1 MKYLI
6 LIIAFIAGF
15 ITSQQAFDLEPEKQT
30 ISFTPAIT
38 PPVVIK
44 PTVTVKPTVKPT
56 FTPTYAPTSTPIEKV
71 ETSLNSSII
80 FSQVNTYRQ
89 SQGLST
95 LSEHDAL
102 CSLALIRAKDSV
114 SDWSHNGFFAKAKVV
129 QDNYGF
135 AEVVENLVKDYSEME
150 VVPAWLDSPTHK
162 RNLDVNLKY
171 GCIRCYQMNCAFIG
185 AR

>member
-6 LIIAFIAGF
+6 LIIVF
-15 ITSQQAFDLEPEKQT
+15 ITGFLISQQVFDFE
-30 ISFTPAIT
+30 SVFFTPVIT
-38 PPVVIK
+38 PPATFE
-44 PTVTVKPTVKPT
+44 PTVTAKPITPTVKPT
-56 FTPTYAPTSTPIEKV
+56 YTPTFTPTSTPIEKA

-114 SDWSHNGFFAKAKVV
+114 TDWSHKGFFAKAEVI
-129 QDNYGF
+129 QNSYGF
-135 AEVVENLVKDYSEME
+135 AEVVENLVKDYSEIE

-171 GCIRCYQMNCAFIG
+171 GCIRCYQLNCAFIG

>member
-15 ITSQQAFDLEPEKQT
+15 ATSQLDFTPETQT
-30 ISFTPAIT
+30 VVFTPAIT

-44 PTVTVKPTVKPT
+44 PTITPTAKPTVKPT
-56 FTPTYAPTSTPIEKV
+56 LTPTSTPIEKV

-80 FSQVNTYRQ
+80 LGQVNTYRQ
-89 SQGLST
+89 NKGLSI

-102 CSLALIRAKDSV
+102 CSLASIRAKESV
-114 SDWSHNGFFAKAKVV
+114 TDWSHNGFFAKAKVV
-129 QDNYGF
+129 QNNYGF

-150 VVPAWLDSPTHK
+150 VVPAWLNSPTHK

-171 GCIRCYQMNCAFIG
+171 GCIRCYELNCAFIG